1 MREHGCVVLSSIW
14 VVVSQGLLLA
24 LFLLTYQVGK
34 EIWDVDEVLLFEILI
49 DDFEVSNNTLCGSH
63 GVCEC

>member
-14 VVVSQGLLLA
+14 VVVSQGLLRA